1 MRGGTATPTPL
12 EDRGLRPLEPPTL
25 QPQATN
31 NQKPRCVTIDVP
43 QLRKRCRHLTAVT
56 DGRLGRGDQGPGL
69 GGAQS
74 AAAVVVPV
82 DLPRLKTRPSAAGS
96 LPRPPPQELRP
107 RLRAKPHVPVLPHA
121 RGRGAQVAARAQDH
135 GRVQGRGRKLG
146 HLGSLADHDSPGAL
160 EQAGQVLG
168 AEALL
173 LGVDRLTDG
182 RLGRGDQGP
191 GPGAAQ
197 SAAAVVVPVDLHPP
211 KIAAQAPRVQ
221 ASPAPS
227 PAPDRDLTRRENPRP
242 RGRR

>member
-1 MRGGTATPTPL
+1 MIAQDRRCGGHFISPELRGPMWSPPL
-12 EDRGLRPLEPPTL
+12 DGEAAPPREIG
-25 QPQATN
+25 Q
-31 NQKPRCVTIDVP
+31 
-43 QLRKRCRHLTAVT
+43 
-56 DGRLGRGDQGPGL
+56 
-69 GGAQS
+69 
-74 AAAVVVPV
+74 
-82 DLPRLKTRPSAAGS
+82 TRPSAAGS
-96 LPRPPPQELRP
+96 LPRPLPQELRP

-121 RGRGAQVAARAQDH
+121 RGRGAQVAARAQHH

-211 KIAAQAPRVQ
+211 KIAAQAPCVQ
-221 ASPAPS
+221 ASPARS
-227 PAPDRDLTRRENPRP
+227 PAPDRDLTRRESPGP
-242 RGRR
+242 EGDASLRG